1 MNWMNNY
8 HFKLVNIYNGKDIQG
23 YKVFDYMPYKVI
35 NGYKITRLQGLK
47 EHLSET
53 KSPGNVWKCYLLYIL
68 YYNTSIIIHNNIRNI
83 MYSILFHR

>member
-1 MNWMNNY
+1 MNNY

-53 KSPGNVWKCYLLYIL
+53 KSPGNV
-68 YYNTSIIIHNNIRNI
+68 
-83 MYSILFHR
+83 